1 MLISIRRGLRPC
13 FDFREEASRDISS
26 SLAALH
32 RLNRVTGVPG
42 FVARTLAA
50 PGQNITTT
58 HWGWNDS
65 PTMEGYRFVGNTS
78 SDELTGHLA
87 AYPLALLLAP
97 SALSARQ
104 AQLCTELLTNITLRI
119 IRDGFKVI
127 DVDGAPTRWGNYAPA
142 SLNDDPAWQE
152 ERGVNSV
159 QILAHLLLTHRIT
172 GTSSFGN
179 ALALFWLL

>member
-1 MLISIRRGLRPC
+1 MRPC

-78 SDELTGHLA
+78 SDELTGT
-87 AYPLALLLAP
+87 
-97 SALSARQ
+97 ALSGSIS
-104 AQLCTELLTNITLRI
+104 TVLTVLSWICAGI
-119 IRDGFKVI
+119 YMC
-127 DVDGAPTRWGNYAPA
+127 GALPSPVCA
-142 SLNDDPAWQE
+142 
-152 ERGVNSV
+152 
-159 QILAHLLLTHRIT
+159 
-172 GTSSFGN
+172 
-179 ALALFWLL
+179 